1 MNVLAKIVIP
11 RTNVT
16 MGYINNELEELAR
29 EEFFRLKKILDIK
42 RKMYGEKKKD
52 SKKEDT
58 TCITCKINCIEP
70 KVSWKNEIEETQ
82 SLKPSIAK
90 ATSDEYLIDDINK
103 LIKQVTNIVTKTKS
117 LDKKGAVNTTYE
129 EFMKSAEELK
139 TRLGTKLESD
149 EQTHI
154 HDNESSCTCED
165 DEFCGKSLPEDI
177 DLEKLCDNCTEKYFV
192 KSNLITEDKEAQTDS
207 TEEERMEPRVIKTS
221 SEVKSTKSNDTVILE
236 SEVKEITKI
245 VKIEN
250 EDGTIVIQ
258 KKEIKIEREIKGPV
272 RGQNTLLS
280 QSSSANSSRNMSN
293 QSSESSKKSYPYSNS
308 KTIGVISVKQAEVN
322 DKLINEGIVKVK
334 SEFLTPFPPMSDP
347 IERFCMSSVTL
358 LSSNLDCNFTNC
370 SCNDFKECISLK
382 SSGSL
387 SEQFISKFESN
398 QSVRTAEKSTCFDI

>member
-29 EEFFRLKKILDIK
+29 EEFFRLKKVLDIK
-42 RKMYGEKKKD
+42 RRMYGDKKKD
-52 SKKEDT
+52 SKKEGDT
-58 TCITCKINCIEP
+58 TCPTCKIDCIEP

-221 SEVKSTKSNDTVILE
+221 SDVKSTKSNGTVILE

-272 RGQNTLLS
+272 RGQNALLS
-280 QSSSANSSRNMSN
+280 QSSSANSSSNMSN
-293 QSSESSKKSYPYSNS
+293 QSSKSSKKSYPYSNS
-308 KTIGVISVKQAEVN
+308 KTIGVISIKQAEVN
-322 DKLINEGIVKVK
+322 DKLTIDMKVK
-334 SEFLTPFPPMSDP
+334 SELLTPFPPMSDP

-382 SSGSL
+382 SSDSH
-387 SEQFISKFESN
+387 SEQFLSNFESN
-398 QSVRTAEKSTCFDI
+398 QSVITAEKSTSYDIE